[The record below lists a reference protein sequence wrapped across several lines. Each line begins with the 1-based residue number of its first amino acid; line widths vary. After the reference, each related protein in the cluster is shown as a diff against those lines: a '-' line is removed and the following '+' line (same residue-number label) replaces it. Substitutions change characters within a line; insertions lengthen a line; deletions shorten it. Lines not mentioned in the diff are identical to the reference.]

1 MISTRT
7 HGTMDYLIGILLILA
22 PFVLGFATGGPE
34 MWVPIIIGAA
44 IILYSLITGYELGVS
59 NVISMPTHL
68 WLDMIGGLVLALSPW
83 IFGFSDIV
91 FWPHLIVGVLEI
103 GTALMT
109 ERVPH
114 RQPHRA
120 HA

>member
-7 HGTMDYLIGILLILA
+7 HGMLDYLIGILLILA

-44 IILYSLITGYELGVS
+44 VILYSLMTAYELGAT
-59 NVISMPTHL
+59 NVISMSTHL
-68 WLDMIGGLVLALSPW
+68 WLDIIGGALLALSPW
-83 IFGFSDIV
+83 IFGFSDV
-91 FWPHLIVGVLEI
+91 VYLPHLIVGLIEM

-114 RQPHRA
+114 SEPRRA
-120 HA
+120 PA

>member
-1 MISTRT
+1 M
-7 HGTMDYLIGILLILA
+7 MALLVGVLLCLA
-22 PFVLGFATGGPE
+22 PFFLGLATGSPE

-44 IILYSLITGYELGVS
+44 IILYWLTTAYGCGAS
-59 NVISMPTHL
+59 NVISMPAHL
-68 WLDMIGGLVLALSPW
+68 WMDMIGGLVLVLSPW
-83 IFGFSDIV
+83 IFGFSDVV

-114 RQPHRA
+114 REPHRA